1 MNPADPADP
10 NAGQPAQDAPMGG
23 TTYTPPA
30 APLGDQPTSE
40 PVVPPVAET
49 PAETPA
55 PLGDQ
60 PTSDEGGQQP
70 GGAPAAY

>member
-1 MNPADPADP
+1 MNPNDPNAGGTVDP
-10 NAGQPAQDAPMGG
+10 NAGQTPVADPNAPV
-23 TTYTPPA
+23 
-30 APLGDQPTSE
+30 APVE

-60 PTSDEGGQQP
+60 PTSDEGGGQP